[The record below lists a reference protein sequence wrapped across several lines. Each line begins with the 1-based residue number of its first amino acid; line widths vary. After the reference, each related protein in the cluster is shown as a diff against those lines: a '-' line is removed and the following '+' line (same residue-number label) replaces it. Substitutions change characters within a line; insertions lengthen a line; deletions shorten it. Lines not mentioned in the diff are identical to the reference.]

1 MSILLAAGA
10 SAAATDEDGKT
21 PLVWAASQGH
31 EAAVGQ
37 HVEKRRLGRVP
48 AAWPPLRFG
57 RSILQIDTACARC
70 MHARPGRGCRVGRC
84 STAGWSPGQPLDPP
98 VGRAPVGRSQHR
110 CSGELQRGGGGRQ
123 GAAARRGG
131 SIHGREHDGQGT
143 REKRVVSR
151 CSLPFRLGLPFA
163 GVFLL
168 CWVPSVSFKHI

>member
-48 AAWPPLRFG
+48 AACPPLRFG

-70 MHARPGRGCRVGRC
+70 MHAGPGRGCRVGRC
-84 STAGWSPGQPLDPP
+84 STAQAGVLDSHSIRQLAGRPLDE
-98 VGRAPVGRSQHR
+98 AST
-110 CSGELQRGGGGRQ
+110 
-123 GAAARRGG
+123 GAAASYSEEEAGG
-131 SIHGREHDGQGT
+131 KVLQPEEEAAFMAASLMAKAH
-143 REKRVVSR
+143 EKNE
-151 CSLPFRLGLPFA
+151 L
-163 GVFLL
+163 
-168 CWVPSVSFKHI
+168 

>member
-1 MSILLAAGA
+1 ME
-10 SAAATDEDGKT
+10 SAALAECLPLGLPFVRPSACEANTDDCGPRSARGRST
-21 PLVWAASQGH
+21 RAAQGAVGGPLV
-31 EAAVGQ
+31 
-37 HVEKRRLGRVP
+37 RLAGLV
-48 AAWPPLRFG
+48 G

-143 REKRVVSR
+143 REERVVSWCVR
-151 CSLPFRLGLPFA
+151 FSVICLSRESFT
-163 GVFLL
+163 FLL
-168 CWVPSVSFKHI
+168 VCFIVF